1 MSVFQRIVMCALLA
15 GASRLFAAEIIA
27 HRGAS
32 HDAPENTLAAMKLGY
47 EQGADAGELDI
58 HVSKDGKLVVI
69 HDADTKR
76 VAGVDKKVVD
86 QTAAELAALDA
97 GKWGNWAGKGFAEP
111 IPTLDQVFPLVP
123 GGKKLVIEIKSREE
137 TLPPLKELLGKS
149 NLKPPQTIIITF
161 HYDVAAAAKKMFP
174 DRKVYWLH
182 DYKEDKQTG
191 RFPDLGDLIQ
201 KAKKAGVDGLN
212 LNHNFP
218 LDAAAVKRIKA
229 AGLKLY
235 VWTVDDTAKAKALIE
250 AGADGI
256 TTNRPGAMRRELAA
270 SR

>member
-1 MSVFQRIVMCALLA
+1 MSALLS
-15 GASRLFAAEIIA
+15 GALSAQVFAAEIIA

-32 HDAPENTLAAMKLGY
+32 NDAPENTLASTKLGY
-47 EQGADAGELDI
+47 AQGADGGELDI

-86 QTAAELAALDA
+86 QTADELGKLDV
-97 GKWGNWAGKGFAEP
+97 GKWGDWNGKGFSEP

-123 GGKKLVIEIKSREE
+123 KGKKLVIEIKCHSEA
-137 TLPPLKELLGKS
+137 LPPLEQMLRRSSLTAA
-149 NLKPPQTIIITF
+149 QTILITF
-161 HYDVAAAAKKMFP
+161 HYEVAEAAKKKFSN
-174 DRKVYWLH
+174 RAVYWLH
-182 DYKEDKQTG
+182 DYKQDQQTG
-191 RFPDLGDLIQ
+191 QYPDLDDLIA

-218 LDAAAVKRIKA
+218 LDAESIGRIKS
-229 AGLKLY
+229 AGLKIY
-235 VWTVDDTAKAKALIE
+235 VWTLDDTAKAKRLIE
-250 AGADGI
+250 AGVDGI
-256 TTNRPGAMRRELAA
+256 TTNRPGAMRRELLA